1 MIHVKNFEKLGRKKR
16 KRKSLNIIPSLI
28 EIGRQDKNVFHRLCS
43 RALVRWGMGSLA
55 PPECWASKK
64 QNRKRNRQSITI
76 RPPGFKNQTTA
87 LCSVLSTWWCRV
99 RNMHLAQR
107 AQI

>member
-1 MIHVKNFEKLGRKKR
+1 
-16 KRKSLNIIPSLI
+16 
-28 EIGRQDKNVFHRLCS
+28 
-43 RALVRWGMGSLA
+43 MGSLA
-55 PPECWASKK
+55 PPEFWASEKK
-64 QNRKRNRQSITI
+64 TEREKGNLITI

>member
-28 EIGRQDKNVFHRLCS
+28 EIGGKIKMCSTVYLCS

-64 QNRKRNRQSITI
+64 KTERERGNLLLSVPVDLKTKRR
-76 RPPGFKNQTTA
+76 
-87 LCSVLSTWWCRV
+87 LCVVC
-99 RNMHLAQR
+99 
-107 AQI
+107 